1 MNYNTPKL
9 NQETSDKW
17 AQFDTLSDHLRGHC
31 KHQTEESMTEY
42 KKHIGQYEPSSR
54 SPYNDMMIDTP
65 STEELLAERNS
76 AALGDAVQSFAIP
89 RSVIKG
95 EAPGAEAHKGDKPEV
110 AEQARGR
117 ALEPHE
123 DFEQIGVTP
132 QHEATPQPEVQAP
145 MFEMQEVVD
154 GLPEEELQ
162 AYKDQMLAEISD
174 REAIVD
180 AINRRLD
187 TAQAK
192 AYTRG
197 VRNAITKQVKM

>member
-1 MNYNTPKL
+1 MNHNRLGEPT
-9 NQETSDKW
+9 NDRW

-42 KKHIGQYEPSSR
+42 KKHIGRYEPSSR
-54 SPYNDMMIDTP
+54 GHSPYNDMMIDTP
-65 STEELLAERNS
+65 SPEELLAERNS

-89 RSVIKG
+89 RSVIRG
-95 EAPGAEAHKGDKPEV
+95 EHP
-110 AEQARGR
+110 
-117 ALEPHE
+117 EPH
-123 DFEQIGVTP
+123 DWQVP
-132 QHEATPQPEVQAP
+132 EAEPVKPA

-162 AYKDQMLAEISD
+162 TYKDQMLAEISD

-187 TAQAK
+187 TVNAK

-197 VRNAITKQVKM
+197 VRNAVTKQVKM

>member
-31 KHQTEESMTEY
+31 KHQTEESMTGY
-42 KKHIGQYEPSSR
+42 KKHIGQ
-54 SPYNDMMIDTP
+54 YNDMMIDTP
-65 STEELLAERNS
+65 SPEELLAERNS
-76 AALGDAVQSFAIP
+76 AALGDGVQSFAIP

-95 EAPGAEAHKGDKPEV
+95 DKPE
-110 AEQARGR
+110 
-117 ALEPHE
+117 PH
-123 DFEQIGVTP
+123 DW
-132 QHEATPQPEVQAP
+132 QAP
-145 MFEMQEVVD
+145 EAEPVQDTMFEMQEVVD

-187 TAQAK
+187 TVQAK

>member
-1 MNYNTPKL
+1 
-9 NQETSDKW
+9 
-17 AQFDTLSDHLRGHC
+17 
-31 KHQTEESMTEY
+31 MTEY
-42 KKHIGQYEPSSR
+42 KKHIGQYERSSREQGYNEPSSR

-95 EAPGAEAHKGDKPEV
+95 DKP
-110 AEQARGR
+110 
-117 ALEPHE
+117 EPHE
-123 DFEQIGVTP
+123 DFGAV
-132 QHEATPQPEVQAP
+132 EAEPVQPA

-187 TAQAK
+187 TVQAK

>member
-9 NQETSDKW
+9 NQETNDRW

-31 KHQTEESMTEY
+31 KHQAEESMTEY
-42 KKHIGQYEPSSR
+42 KKHIGQYEPS
-54 SPYNDMMIDTP
+54 PYNDMMIDTP
-65 STEELLAERNS
+65 SPEEILAERNS

-89 RSVIKG
+89 RSAV
-95 EAPGAEAHKGDKPEV
+95 KGDKP
-110 AEQARGR
+110 
-117 ALEPHE
+117 EPHE
-123 DFEQIGVTP
+123 DFEQ
-132 QHEATPQPEVQAP
+132 AEVQAP

-162 AYKDQMLAEISD
+162 AYKDQMLSEISD

-187 TAQAK
+187 TVQGLASRREAQAK

-197 VRNAITKQVKM
+197 VRNAITKQVKL

>member
-9 NQETSDKW
+9 NQETNDKW

-42 KKHIGQYEPSSR
+42 KKHIGQYERSSQGQSHNEP

-65 STEELLAERNS
+65 SPEELLAERNS
-76 AALGDAVQSFAIP
+76 AALGDGVQSFAVP
-89 RSVIKG
+89 RAVIKG
-95 EAPGAEAHKGDKPEV
+95 THP
-110 AEQARGR
+110 
-117 ALEPHE
+117 EPHE

-187 TAQAK
+187 TVQAK

>member
-9 NQETSDKW
+9 NQETNDKW

-42 KKHIGQYEPSSR
+42 KKHIGQYERSSQGQ
-54 SPYNDMMIDTP
+54 SHNEPNPYNDMMIDTP
-65 STEELLAERNS
+65 SPEELLAERNS

-95 EAPGAEAHKGDKPEV
+95 EHP
-110 AEQARGR
+110 
-117 ALEPHE
+117 EPH
-123 DFEQIGVTP
+123 DWQV
-132 QHEATPQPEVQAP
+132 PESEPIQDT
-145 MFEMQEVVD
+145 MLEMQEVVD
-154 GLPEEELQ
+154 GLPEDELQ

-187 TAQAK
+187 TVQAK

>member
-1 MNYNTPKL
+1 MNYNTPNL
-9 NQETSDKW
+9 NQETNDKW

-31 KHQTEESMTEY
+31 KHQTEESMSEY
-42 KKHIGQYEPSSR
+42 KKHIGQ
-54 SPYNDMMIDTP
+54 YNDMMIDTP

-76 AALGDAVQSFAIP
+76 AALGDGVQSFAIP

-95 EAPGAEAHKGDKPEV
+95 EHP
-110 AEQARGR
+110 
-117 ALEPHE
+117 EPHDWE
-123 DFEQIGVTP
+123 TP
-132 QHEATPQPEVQAP
+132 EAEPIQDA
-145 MFEMQEVVD
+145 MLEMQEVVD

-187 TAQAK
+187 SVQAK

-197 VRNAITKQVKM
+197 VRTAITKQVKM

>member
-1 MNYNTPKL
+1 MNYNTPNL
-9 NQETSDKW
+9 NQETNDKW

-42 KKHIGQYEPSSR
+42 KKHIGQY
-54 SPYNDMMIDTP
+54 NDMMIDTP
-65 STEELLAERNS
+65 SPEELLAERNS
-76 AALGDAVQSFAIP
+76 AALGDGVQSFAIP

-95 EAPGAEAHKGDKPEV
+95 EN
-110 AEQARGR
+110 
-117 ALEPHE
+117 LEPHDWE
-123 DFEQIGVTP
+123 TP
-132 QHEATPQPEVQAP
+132 EAEPVQPA

-162 AYKDQMLAEISD
+162 TYKDQMLAEISD

-187 TAQAK
+187 TVQAQQ
-192 AYTRG
+192 YTRG

>member
-9 NQETSDKW
+9 NQETNDRW

-31 KHQTEESMTEY
+31 KHQTEEEMVAY
-42 KKHIGQYEPSSR
+42 KKHIGQH
-54 SPYNDMMIDTP
+54 NDMMIDN
-65 STEELLAERNS
+65 LA
-76 AALGDAVQSFAIP
+76 LP
-89 RSVIKG
+89 REAMKG
-95 EAPGAEAHKGDKPEV
+95 YN
-110 AEQARGR
+110 
-117 ALEPHE
+117 LEPHE
-123 DFEQIGVTP
+123 DF
-132 QHEATPQPEVQAP
+132 AAPESEPVQDTL
-145 MFEMQEVVD
+145 FEMQEVVD

-162 AYKDQMLAEISD
+162 AYKDQMLSEISD

-187 TAQAK
+187 TVDAK

>member
-9 NQETSDKW
+9 NQETNDKW

-42 KKHIGQYEPSSR
+42 KKHIGQYERSSQGQSHNEP

-95 EAPGAEAHKGDKPEV
+95 EAPGAEAHKGEHP
-110 AEQARGR
+110 
-117 ALEPHE
+117 EPHDWE
-123 DFEQIGVTP
+123 TP
-132 QHEATPQPEVQAP
+132 ESELVQDT
-145 MFEMQEVVD
+145 MLEMQEVVD
-154 GLPEEELQ
+154 GLPESELQ
-162 AYKDQMLAEISD
+162 TYKDQMLAEISD

-187 TAQAK
+187 TVQAR

-197 VRNAITKQVKM
+197 VRNAITKQVNM